1 MGKYLLAKDT
11 VNGAEGKVFVTR
23 NGKQIEVAGMMN
35 ITTYA
40 EIQGKEMRVVGTR
53 TIQNK
58 ANGAKQT
65 GKGNIYYGTSL
76 WTDMVLEYINT
87 GNMPQFDLQVTN
99 DDPSSSVGSQSI
111 AYYGC
116 ELTGSIPLSILDSE
130 EAMLNY
136 EFNFTLPTKRFLELL
151 KESQEKIKG

>member
-1 MGKYLLAKDT
+1 MYLLAKDT

-87 GNMPQFDLQVTN
+87 GNMPQFDLQITN

-130 EAMLNY
+130 EAMLNF
-136 EFNFTLPTKRFLELL
+136 EFNFTYTRAAKLRGFNEPT
-151 KESQEKIKG
+151 SYGG

>member
-11 VNGAEGKVFVTR
+11 VNGAEGKVFVTKD
-23 NGKQIEVAGMMN
+23 GKQIEVAGMMN

-136 EFNFTLPTKRFLELL
+136 EFNFTYTRVAKLRSFNEPA
-151 KESQEKIKG
+151 SYGG

>member
-1 MGKYLLAKDT
+1 MYLLAKDT

-23 NGKQIEVAGMMN
+23 DGKQIEVAGMMN
-35 ITTYA
+35 INTYA

-87 GNMPQFDLQVTN
+87 GNMPQFDLQITN
-99 DDPSSSVGSQSI
+99 NDPSSSVGSQSI

-136 EFNFTLPTKRFLELL
+136 EFNFTYTRVAKLRSFNEPA
-151 KESQEKIKG
+151 SYGG

>member
-11 VNGAEGKVFVTR
+11 VNGAEGKVFVTKD
-23 NGKQIEVAGMMN
+23 GKQIEVAGMMN

-136 EFNFTLPTKRFLELL
+136 EFNFTYTRVAKLRGFNEPA
-151 KESQEKIKG
+151 SYGG

>member
-1 MGKYLLAKDT
+1 MYLLAKDT

-23 NGKQIEVAGMMN
+23 DGKQIEVAGMMN

-40 EIQGKEMRVVGTR
+40 DIQGKEMRVVGTR

-136 EFNFTLPTKRFLELL
+136 EFNFTYTRVAKLRSFNEPA
-151 KESQEKIKG
+151 SYGG

>member
-136 EFNFTLPTKRFLELL
+136 EFNFTYTLSL
-151 KESQEKIKG
+151 IHI

>member
-1 MGKYLLAKDT
+1 MYLLAKDT

-23 NGKQIEVAGMMN
+23 DGKQIEVAGMMN

-87 GNMPQFDLQVTN
+87 GNMPQFDLQITN

-136 EFNFTLPTKRFLELL
+136 EFNFTYTRVAKLRSFNQPA
-151 KESQEKIKG
+151 SYGG

>member
-11 VNGAEGKVFVTR
+11 VNGAEGKAFVTR
-23 NGKQIEVAGMMN
+23 DGKQIEVAGMMN

-130 EAMLNY
+130 EAMLNF
-136 EFNFTLPTKRFLELL
+136 EFNFTYTRVAKLRSFNEPA
-151 KESQEKIKG
+151 SYGG

>member
-23 NGKQIEVAGMMN
+23 NGKQIEVAGMKN

-136 EFNFTLPTKRFLELL
+136 EFNFTYTRVAKLRSFNEPA
-151 KESQEKIKG
+151 SYGG

>member
-1 MGKYLLAKDT
+1 MYLLAKDT

-87 GNMPQFDLQVTN
+87 GNMPQFDLQITN
-99 DDPSSSVGSQSI
+99 DDPTSSVGSQSI

-136 EFNFTLPTKRFLELL
+136 EFNFTYTRVAKLRSFNEPA
-151 KESQEKIKG
+151 SYGG

>member
-1 MGKYLLAKDT
+1 VGKYLLAKDT

-136 EFNFTLPTKRFLELL
+136 EFNFTYTRVAKLRSFNEPA
-151 KESQEKIKG
+151 SYGG

>member
-1 MGKYLLAKDT
+1 MYLLAKDT

-23 NGKQIEVAGMMN
+23 DGKQIEVAGMMN

-40 EIQGKEMRVVGTR
+40 DIQGKEMRVVGTR

-65 GKGNIYYGTSL
+65 GKDTIYYGTSL
-76 WTDMVLEYINT
+76 WTDMVLDYINT
-87 GNMPQFDLQVTN
+87 GNMPQFDLQITN
-99 DDPSSSVGSQSI
+99 DDPSSSVGSQTI

-116 ELTGSIPLSILDSE
+116 ELTGSVPLSILDSE

-136 EFNFTLPTKRFLELL
+136 EFNFTYTRVAKLRGFNEPT
-151 KESQEKIKG
+151 SYGG

>member
-1 MGKYLLAKDT
+1 MYLLAKDT

-23 NGKQIEVAGMMN
+23 NGKQIEVAGMKN

-136 EFNFTLPTKRFLELL
+136 EFNFTYTRVAKLRSFNEPA
-151 KESQEKIKG
+151 SYGG

>member
-1 MGKYLLAKDT
+1 MYLLAKDT

-23 NGKQIEVAGMMN
+23 DGKQIEVAGMMN

-40 EIQGKEMRVVGTR
+40 DIQGKEMRVVGTR

-65 GKGNIYYGTSL
+65 GKGTIYYGTSL
-76 WTDMVLEYINT
+76 WTDMVLDYINT
-87 GNMPQFDLQVTN
+87 GNMPQFDLQITN
-99 DDPSSSVGSQSI
+99 DDPSSSVGSQTI

-136 EFNFTLPTKRFLELL
+136 EFNFTYTRVAKLRGFNEPT
-151 KESQEKIKG
+151 SYGG

>member
-1 MGKYLLAKDT
+1 MYLLAKDT

-23 NGKQIEVAGMMN
+23 DGKQIEVAGMMN

-40 EIQGKEMRVVGTR
+40 DIQGKEMRVVGTR

-65 GKGNIYYGTSL
+65 GKGTIYYGTSL
-76 WTDMVLEYINT
+76 WTDMVLDYINT
-87 GNMPQFDLQVTN
+87 GNMPQFDLQITN
-99 DDPSSSVGSQSI
+99 DDPSSSVGSQTI

-116 ELTGSIPLSILDSE
+116 ELTGSVPLSILDSE
-130 EAMLNY
+130 KAMLNY
-136 EFNFTLPTKRFLELL
+136 EFNFTYTRVAKLRGFNEPT
-151 KESQEKIKG
+151 SYGG

>member
-53 TIQNK
+53 TIQNN

-136 EFNFTLPTKRFLELL
+136 EFNFTYTRVAKLRSFNEPA
-151 KESQEKIKG
+151 SYGG

>member
-1 MGKYLLAKDT
+1 MYLLAKDT

-23 NGKQIEVAGMMN
+23 DGKQIEVAGMMN

-40 EIQGKEMRVVGTR
+40 DIQGKEMRVVGTR

-65 GKGNIYYGTSL
+65 GKGTIYYGTSL
-76 WTDMVLEYINT
+76 WTDMVLDYINT
-87 GNMPQFDLQVTN
+87 GNMPQFDLQITN
-99 DDPSSSVGSQSI
+99 DDPSSSVGSQTI

-116 ELTGSIPLSILDSE
+116 ELTGSVPLSILDSE

-136 EFNFTLPTKRFLELL
+136 EFNFTYTRVAKLRGFNEPT
-151 KESQEKIKG
+151 SYGG

>member
-1 MGKYLLAKDT
+1 MYLLAKDT

-136 EFNFTLPTKRFLELL
+136 EFNFTYTRVAVSYTHLTLPTIRLV
-151 KESQEKIKG
+151 

>member
-1 MGKYLLAKDT
+1 MYLLAKDT

-23 NGKQIEVAGMMN
+23 DGKQIEVAGMMN

-40 EIQGKEMRVVGTR
+40 DIQGKEMRVVGTR

-87 GNMPQFDLQVTN
+87 GNMPQFDLQITN

-116 ELTGSIPLSILDSE
+116 ELTGSIPLSI
-130 EAMLNY
+130 
-136 EFNFTLPTKRFLELL
+136 
-151 KESQEKIKG
+151 

>member
-1 MGKYLLAKDT
+1 MYLLAKDT
-11 VNGAEGKVFVTR
+11 VNGAEGKIFVTV

-35 ITTYA
+35 INTYA

-87 GNMPQFDLQVTN
+87 GNMPQFDLQITN
-99 DDPSSSVGSQSI
+99 DDPSSSVGGQSM

-136 EFNFTLPTKRFLELL
+136 EFNFTYTRAAKLRGFNEPA
-151 KESQEKIKG
+151 SYGG

>member
-11 VNGAEGKVFVTR
+11 VNGAEGKVFVTKD
-23 NGKQIEVAGMMN
+23 GKQIEVVGMMN

-87 GNMPQFDLQVTN
+87 GNMPQFDLQITN

-136 EFNFTLPTKRFLELL
+136 EFNFTYTRVAKLRGFNEPT
-151 KESQEKIKG
+151 SYGG

>member
-1 MGKYLLAKDT
+1 MYLLAKDT

-23 NGKQIEVAGMMN
+23 EGKQIEVAGMMN

-40 EIQGKEMRVVGTR
+40 DIQGKEMRVVGTR

-65 GKGNIYYGTSL
+65 GKGTIYYGTSL
-76 WTDMVLEYINT
+76 WTDMVLDYINT
-87 GNMPQFDLQVTN
+87 GNMPQFDLQITN
-99 DDPSSSVGSQSI
+99 DDPSSSVGSQTI

-136 EFNFTLPTKRFLELL
+136 EFNFTYTRVAKLRGFNEPT
-151 KESQEKIKG
+151 SYGG

>member
-23 NGKQIEVAGMMN
+23 DGKQIEVASMMN

-136 EFNFTLPTKRFLELL
+136 EFNFTYTRVAKLRSFNEPA
-151 KESQEKIKG
+151 SYGG

>member
-1 MGKYLLAKDT
+1 MYLLAKDT
-11 VNGAEGKVFVTR
+11 VNGAEGKIFVTV

-35 ITTYA
+35 INTYA

-87 GNMPQFDLQVTN
+87 GNMPQFDLQITN

-130 EAMLNY
+130 EAMLNF
-136 EFNFTLPTKRFLELL
+136 EFNFTYTRAAKLRGFNEPT
-151 KESQEKIKG
+151 SYGG

>member
-11 VNGAEGKVFVTR
+11 VNGAEGKIFVTR
-23 NGKQIEVAGMMN
+23 NGKQNEIASMMN
-35 ITTYA
+35 IYTYA

-65 GKGNIYYGTSL
+65 GKGNIYYGNDI
-76 WTDMVLEYINT
+76 WRDMVLEYINT
-87 GNMPQFDLQVTN
+87 GNMPQFALQITN
-99 DDPSSSVGSQSI
+99 EDASNTIGSQSL

-130 EAMLNY
+130 EAMLNF
-136 EFNFTLPTKRFLELL
+136 EFNFTYTRVAKLRSFNEPA
-151 KESQEKIKG
+151 SYGG

>member
-1 MGKYLLAKDT
+1 MYLLAKDT

-136 EFNFTLPTKRFLELL
+136 EFNFTYTRVAKMRSFNEPA
-151 KESQEKIKG
+151 SYGG

>member
-1 MGKYLLAKDT
+1 MYLLAKDT

-23 NGKQIEVAGMMN
+23 DEKQIEVAGMMN

-87 GNMPQFDLQVTN
+87 GNMPQFDLQITN

-136 EFNFTLPTKRFLELL
+136 EFNFTYTRVAKLRSFNEPA
-151 KESQEKIKG
+151 SYGG

>member
-1 MGKYLLAKDT
+1 MYLLAKDT

-23 NGKQIEVAGMMN
+23 DGKQIEVAGMMN

-40 EIQGKEMRVVGTR
+40 DIQGKEMRVVGTR

-76 WTDMVLEYINT
+76 WTDMVLDYINT
-87 GNMPQFDLQVTN
+87 GNMPQFDLQITN
-99 DDPSSSVGSQSI
+99 DDPSSSVGSQTI

-116 ELTGSIPLSILDSE
+116 ELTGSVPLSILDSE

-136 EFNFTLPTKRFLELL
+136 EFNFTYTRVAKLRGFNEPT
-151 KESQEKIKG
+151 SYGG